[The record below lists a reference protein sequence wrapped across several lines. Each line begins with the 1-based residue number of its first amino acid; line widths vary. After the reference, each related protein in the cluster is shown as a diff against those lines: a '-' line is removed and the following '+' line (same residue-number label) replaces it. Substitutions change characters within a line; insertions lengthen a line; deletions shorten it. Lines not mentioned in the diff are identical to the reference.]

1 VWERERERERE
12 KRVMDIGYSL
22 LYMGMRCCG
31 IGEKQ
36 RNLRWGLA
44 IKSVSSK
51 PKSLSRVAR
60 TSPRNAKKRNMCP
73 LIPTRAR
80 ERVYLDFGFSTV
92 GVLDMMGS
100 NLLGK
105 SQIGFQSNLN

>member
-1 VWERERERERE
+1 
-12 KRVMDIGYSL
+12 MDIGYSL
-22 LYMGMRCCG
+22 LLYMGEWDVAELG
-31 IGEKQ
+31 KKQ

-80 ERVYLDFGFSTV
+80 ERVYLDFG
-92 GVLDMMGS
+92 
-100 NLLGK
+100 
-105 SQIGFQSNLN
+105 